1 MQTLPTHEF
10 TFTFRLANVSDPIT
24 VVQHLYHTTCHD
36 ALICILDN
44 QHIEISFERRAA
56 SLTLAKE
63 DSIAGV
69 FECVPYA
76 SLVG

>member
-1 MQTLPTHEF
+1 MQNLPTYEF
-10 TFTFRLANVSDPIT
+10 TLTFRLANVSDPKS

-44 QHIEISFERRAA
+44 QHIEISFERHAP
-56 SLTLAKE
+56 SLSLAKE
-63 DSIAGV
+63 HAIANV